1 MKFTT
6 LKLATA
12 LTLTAITAF
21 ANANSTE
28 ELISSDEALFNNKVV
43 AQVTEHRPLDVAAIT
58 KSIEQPSR
66 TALQANL
73 GTSNNI
79 RYTDEAETWFYGLE
93 IPTTGNTK
101 EKCVVAFQFDVV
113 DEKNSA
119 VADLVSFNKAD
130 CENIVAQQLQKDHH
144 NH

>member
-1 MKFTT
+1 MKFTI

-12 LTLTAITAF
+12 FTLTAITAF
-21 ANANSTE
+21 ANADSTE
-28 ELISSDEALFNNKVV
+28 ELISNDEALFNNKVV
-43 AQVTEHRPLDVAAIT
+43 AQVTEYRPLDVAALA
-58 KSIEQPSR
+58 KLIEQPSR
-66 TALQANL
+66 KALQANL
-73 GTSNNI
+73 GTSNNV
-79 RYTDEAETWFYGLE
+79 RYNDEAETWFYGLE
-93 IPTTGNTK
+93 ITTTGNTK

-113 DEKNSA
+113 DEQNST